1 MSEQGYQREPGVTPL
16 PRNLGV
22 RVGMLLAFTI
32 LVVLAFVLY
41 VLYARGVFEPT
52 QRLVLITDDAE
63 GVRVGMDLTFA
74 GFPIGHVRRITLR
87 DDGKVR
93 IGVRI
98 LQRESHWLRATS
110 VFTLEL
116 PLIGEAKLRAY
127 TGNMNDPQLEHR
139 AERPLLRGD
148 TNAEIP
154 RMIAT
159 LRAVLEN
166 VDRMTAA
173 SSPLQESLRSMQ
185 TVTGRMAGKQGM
197 LGAMLGEE
205 ENARKV
211 LTALDRANKLL
222 ASVDGIA
229 LRLDGMIAR
238 TDRRLYAEG
247 GIADEVQRAAAQ
259 ANTLL
264 AEARERLKTVD
275 TILAN
280 AQAASAGAKTAT
292 ANVAAATTDLA
303 ALRAE
308 VEAAVRKVAHLI
320 DEINRKWPFE
330 RDTEVKLP

>member
-1 MSEQGYQREPGVTPL
+1 MSEHGYEREPGVTPV
-16 PRNLGV
+16 PRNPGV

-32 LVVLAFVLY
+32 LVVVSFVGY

-52 QRLVLITDDAE
+52 QRLVLITDNAE

-87 DDGKVR
+87 EDGKVR

-98 LQRESHWLRATS
+98 LQREAHWLRTTS

-127 TGNMNDPQLEHR
+127 TGNMGDPQLEHR

-148 TNAEIP
+148 ANAEVP

-166 VDRMTAA
+166 VDRMTAS
-173 SSPLQESLRSMQ
+173 SSPLQESLRNARVVSE
-185 TVTGRMAGKQGM
+185 RMAGKQGV
-197 LGAMLGEE
+197 LGAFLGDE
-205 ENARKV
+205 ENAKKV
-211 LTALDRANKLL
+211 LAALDRANKLL

-229 LRLDGMIAR
+229 LKLDSVLAK
-238 TDRRLYAEG
+238 TDRRLYGEG
-247 GIADEVQRAAAQ
+247 AIADEAQRAAVQ
-259 ANTLL
+259 ANAVL
-264 AEARERLKTVD
+264 AEVREKLKTVD
-275 TILAN
+275 AILAN
-280 AQAASAGAKTAT
+280 AQAASG
-292 ANVAAATTDLA
+292 NVRAATTDLA

-308 VEAAVRKVAHLI
+308 VEASIRKVAHLI